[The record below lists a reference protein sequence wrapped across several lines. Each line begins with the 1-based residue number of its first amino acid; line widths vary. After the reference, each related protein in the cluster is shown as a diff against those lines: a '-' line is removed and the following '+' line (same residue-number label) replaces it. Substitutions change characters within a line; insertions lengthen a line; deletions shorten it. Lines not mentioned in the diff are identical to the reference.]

1 MEFEFSFI
9 REAFIKIYMKES
21 PSFFATG
28 NFQIYVTFTWFDSK
42 NRVWREVQDNLK
54 SPSKPWWLCN
64 GLKTYF
70 HGMTSILT
78 DLIRFLSHR
87 RLCCWRRS
95 KEFGWHPGQTDWQAP
110 GLAFVKNPQNP
121 PNYLKMSWH
130 TPHLLPFPRVNE
142 FCFFWD
148 HPMCYTS
155 DV

>member
-21 PSFFATG
+21 PSFFVTG
-28 NFQIYVTFTWFDSK
+28 YFQIYVTFTWFDSK
-42 NRVWREVQDNLK
+42 NRVWREVQENLK
-54 SPSKPWWLCN
+54 SHSKLWWLCN